1 MAIGAK
7 ALAALPDTM
16 PEDVMA
22 AKPAEPKPTPEPTP
36 ETVEPIPESAPEPTE
51 KPTVEPTVAPTPEPE
66 RVTGTVVNLRTG
78 PGTDHAT
85 AGQVRVT
92 GRNADGSWLQ
102 VADPTTRLWLYG
114 PLTDIDA
121 DADRY
126 GGSDV

>member
-1 MAIGAK
+1 M
-7 ALAALPDTM
+7 
-16 PEDVMA
+16 
-22 AKPAEPKPTPEPTP
+22 
-36 ETVEPIPESAPEPTE
+36 
-51 KPTVEPTVAPTPEPE
+51 
-66 RVTGTVVNLRTG
+66 TGTVVNLRTG

-126 GGSDV
+126 GGSDVKAGQGNVLSHDHPDRLHHNAYLVPLIDDGSDNPAGSGPCMEVTRAG